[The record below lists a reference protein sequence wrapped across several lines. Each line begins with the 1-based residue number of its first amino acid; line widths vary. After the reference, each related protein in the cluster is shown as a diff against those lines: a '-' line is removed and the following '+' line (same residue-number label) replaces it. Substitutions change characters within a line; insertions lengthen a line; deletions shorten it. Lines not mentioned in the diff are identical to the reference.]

1 MKKSDFLIYAHYDAN
16 GIIRKDIINFLK
28 ISSKNYKKIIFV
40 STKLNRKEI
49 SKFSKNTKIII
60 RKNVGYDFYSYK
72 VGLNYILKKFANY
85 YKEKIY
91 FLNSSIIILEP
102 RKFLRKIIKINFK
115 KNEIWALTKS
125 FELTEHLQSFFLIF
139 DLKKIDI
146 NLFLNWW
153 KKVKKY
159 NDRWKVVRQ
168 YEIGLSMHFKENNYS
183 LKSLFA
189 DNVKMYPDTFYK
201 KTKQR
206 LNNYFYKKIKIYKKS
221 PIHYYWI
228 KIYKNYGIIK
238 LDLITKNQ
246 FNLDLSYLKKIR
258 KKHNKLL

>member
-1 MKKSDFLIYAHYDAN
+1 MKKSDFLIYAHYDPN

-40 STKLNRKEI
+40 STKLNKKEI
-49 SKFSKNTKIII
+49 SKFSTNTKVII

-72 VGLNYILKKFANY
+72 VGLNYILKKFVNC

-139 DLKKIDI
+139 DLKKIDV

-153 KKVKKY
+153 KKVKKI
-159 NDRWKVVRQ
+159 Q
-168 YEIGLSMHFKENNYS
+168 
-183 LKSLFA
+183 
-189 DNVKMYPDTFYK
+189 
-201 KTKQR
+201 
-206 LNNYFYKKIKIYKKS
+206 
-221 PIHYYWI
+221 
-228 KIYKNYGIIK
+228 
-238 LDLITKNQ
+238 
-246 FNLDLSYLKKIR
+246 
-258 KKHNKLL
+258 